1 MIDIENKVI
10 TLIDA
15 AFTAAGKTVKVS
27 AAYNPE
33 PSQFPYCYIEQ
44 SGNSTYQ
51 NSRDESLKE
60 HHARV
65 AFSIV
70 IYSNLAGGSKSE
82 AKALAQ
88 IADDTMQNIKFTR
101 TDYDF
106 FQDDRNISRIVMRY
120 SAIVMEGVA
129 VGNDTVYQIYR

>member
-15 AFTAAGKTVKVS
+15 AFKAEQKTVKVS
-27 AAYNPE
+27 SAFSPE
-33 PSQFPYCYIEQ
+33 PSVFPYCYVEQ
-44 SGNSTYQ
+44 SSNSTYQ
-51 NSRDESLKE
+51 NSLDESLKE

-70 IYSNLAGGSKSE
+70 IYSNLANKSKSE

-88 IADDTMQNIKFTR
+88 IVDDAMQNIKFTR

-106 FQDDRNISRIVMRY
+106 FQDDRDISRIILRY
-120 SAIVMEGVA
+120 SAIVREGIK